1 MKPIAMKLMRVP
13 LLLLMVIAVSH
24 ALDNISFEIT
34 PGNNGLGAVG
44 KVEASCTVTLTCSA
58 PWWFDGKPTAT
69 ALGSP
74 TVLVQGPEMSI
85 PHPTKPGWYR
95 KAVFTLVANQTND
108 ETALTLAGN
117 LVQEGAGGGG
127 PVPFDAGIIHADLD
141 VDSDNNSTEAQRP
154 PASGDDSSEDAV
166 EEGVSSDP
174 GVVVMRNRGWQETAP
189 PAASA
194 THVDIN
200 PAAATQD
207 HTHEKIKVEDAHLV
221 KARVE
226 IKGLASDGTATL
238 ELKPSSAGLAIYTA
252 DGTPFTSGA
261 YGNGTHWFLLE
272 GIEPGAGTIA
282 LTLTPPGGPGTVKD
296 LVKYTVVDLEFTG
309 IAPPENNG
317 TDTSPAPRITSG
329 AATLKFPFVAN
340 SNGANIILVP
350 IAKLVPALP
359 AAVAERILGKSGVG
373 GGLKLDVSTIDDSH
387 GAHERVDFKWSRVHT
402 ESSGAVDFTKT
413 TDYDP
418 SIGRIFPWVRYRRL
432 PQDNSDFG
440 DKKYRMTVFGAEYQ
454 LRGWQAFFRPAALEH
469 HDANDASDNAKSAQN
484 WYYYWAG
491 QRRGTRAAVCAYL
504 YDGADPLV
512 QFMSV
517 EKWQAGHGLRLP
529 GPVPLGFTPPQE
541 NSVYLLPPIIGYQNR
556 ELDGGYYLNG
566 GLPMKWIQQFDRQ
579 NRPLNVDRRGVP
591 IGGRAVKRWITT
603 VSATFKVAN
612 APDLANLTWAH
623 EVSHYRARIGSVGPA
638 DRDRDRVP
646 DAWEA
651 PLGLSSFPNMFNNQN
666 TFSEFSGSG
675 GGDTEFFGYVSSCF
689 STAATARTYAVS
701 RVEQVAPYPNDETS
715 GVVVPLA
722 GTFAGQIVG
731 PATQSEDWAIDGYNW
746 QRP

>member
-95 KAVFTLVANQTND
+95 KAVFTLVAKQTND

-200 PAAATQD
+200 PAAATHD

-272 GIEPGAGTIA
+272 GITSGAGTVT
-282 LTLTPPGGPGTVKD
+282 LTLTPPSGRGKVTD
-296 LVKYTVVDLEFTG
+296 IIKYTVVDLEFTG
-309 IAPPENNG
+309 LGPPGTNR
-317 TDTSPAPRITSG
+317 TDTWPAPRIRPG
-329 AATLKFPFVAN
+329 AAALKFPFVHN
-340 SNGANIILVP
+340 SNDDNIILVP

-359 AAVAERILGKSGVG
+359 AAIAQRVLGKEGVG
-373 GGLKLDVSTIDDSH
+373 GGLMLEASAIDDSH
-387 GAHERVDFKWSRVHT
+387 AAHERVTLKWSRPHGET
-402 ESSGAVDFTKT
+402 TGALDFTKA

-418 SIGRIFPWVRYRRL
+418 STGEIFSWVRYRRL

-440 DKKYRMTVFGAEYQ
+440 DKRFRMNVFGAEYQ
-454 LRGWQAFFRPAALEH
+454 LRGWQAFFRPLDNGH
-469 HDANDASDNAKSAQN
+469 HDHPEATDNAKTSQN

-491 QRRGTRAAVCAYL
+491 QRQGTTAAVCAYS
-504 YDGADPLV
+504 YDGANPAI
-512 QFMSV
+512 QFMSR
-517 EKWQAGHGLRLP
+517 AGWNSGPGQGGQGGVPYGLAP
-529 GPVPLGFTPPQE
+529 FTTAE
-541 NSVYLLPPIIGYQNR
+541 VFLLPPIMEHQQTPFNGAPSF
-556 ELDGGYYLNG
+556 NG
-566 GLPMKWIQQFDRQ
+566 GRPMQWVQNFDRTGAPINQ
-579 NRPLNVDRRGVP
+579 ARGS
-591 IGGRAVKRWITT
+591 VKRWVTT
-603 VSATFKVAN
+603 LTASFTATN
-612 APDLANLTWAH
+612 APDVANLTWAH
-623 EVSHYRARIGSVGPA
+623 ESTHYLARIAAGGNA
-638 DRDRDRVP
+638 DQDQDRVP
-646 DAWEA
+646 DAWEEA
-651 PLGLSSFPNMFNNQN
+651 IGLSPRTARTLGNQ
-666 TFSEFSGSG
+666 FRGSG
-675 GGDTEFFGYVSSCF
+675 GGDTEFYGWLSSCL
-689 STAATARTYAVS
+689 SAAAATRSFTATRI
-701 RVEQVAPYPNDETS
+701 EQTRPYRDTTT
-715 GVVVPLA
+715 GMAVPLA
-722 GTFAGQIVG
+722 GGFNGQTAPSASQI
-731 PATQSEDWAIDGYNW
+731 TDWTVNGFNW
-746 QRP
+746 TKP